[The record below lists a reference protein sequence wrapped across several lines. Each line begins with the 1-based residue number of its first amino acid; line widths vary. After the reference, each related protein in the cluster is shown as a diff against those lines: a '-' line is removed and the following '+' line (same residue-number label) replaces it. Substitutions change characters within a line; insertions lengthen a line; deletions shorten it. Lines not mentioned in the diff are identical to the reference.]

1 MTISKRY
8 RVALAGYYGFGNLG
22 DELLAEAALSALS
35 RCGIERGSIVLLS
48 NDPEDSTRKFKTEA
62 VNRWNLKQVSAAL
75 RESETLLFGGGGL
88 FQDATSLRSCAY
100 YWGLVRLAWFHK
112 AVPWALGQS
121 VGPLSN
127 GLGRWLTRDALK
139 RCRVF
144 QVRDVRSHQLC
155 ASLGLSV
162 EKGHDLVLSLGEVL
176 SVRTSKNENQKK
188 KFLLNL
194 RPCGNALPERF
205 ADAFFAALV
214 SSSFTGEVVGVALA
228 EEDESLIRRLMAQG
242 HLTCSRIERIASPED
257 VARVFAGAEAAA
269 GMRLHFAVLSALNKI
284 PLVAVPYDPKVSAF
298 ATDWNIPLWNEG
310 DLPKPRVPAPAWD
323 LSSEFLQEEVD
334 TLCRIVLK

>member
-22 DELLAEAALSALS
+22 DELLAEAALSAFW
-35 RCGIERGSIVLLS
+35 RCGIERDRVVLLS
-48 NDPEDSTRKFKTEA
+48 NDPGGSMRKFRIEA
-62 VNRWNLKQVSAAL
+62 VDRWNLKRVSAAL

-100 YWGLVRLAWFHK
+100 YWGLVRLACFHR

-121 VGPLSN
+121 VGPLSS
-127 GLGRWLTRDALK
+127 GLGRRLTRDALK

-144 QVRDVRSHQLC
+144 QVRDMRSQQLC

-162 EKGHDLVLSLGEVL
+162 EKGHDLVLSLGDAL

-188 KFLLNL
+188 EFLLNL
-194 RPCGNALPERF
+194 RPCGDALPERF
-205 ADAFFAALV
+205 ADAFSAALI
-214 SSSFTGEVVGVALA
+214 SSAFTGEVVGVALA
-228 EEDESLIRRLMAQG
+228 EEDESLMRRLIAKG
-242 HLTCSRIERIASPED
+242 RLTCSRVERVASPED
-257 VARVFAGAEAAA
+257 AARVFAGAASAA

-298 ATDWNIPLWNEG
+298 AADWDIPLWNEG
-310 DLPKPRVPAPAWD
+310 DLPKPRVPVAPSD
-323 LSSEFLQEEVD
+323 LSSEFLQKEID
-334 TLCRIVLK
+334 TLCRMVLK